1 MPGESNVLVC
11 ARRQDRLK
19 VGGTVACDGYMH
31 GLTEFV
37 HAVVPGGLVEN
48 PSLGV
53 GEELWSPADSTVPL
67 RCLHAEA
74 KGKL

>member
-19 VGGTVACDGYMH
+19 VGGTAAFDGYMH

-48 PSLGV
+48 PKPG
-53 GEELWSPADSTVPL
+53 
-67 RCLHAEA
+67 
-74 KGKL
+74 